1 MCAFVYSCSSFFCF
15 FIQLLLVMVMVELS
29 GGGVKEGMARVIMLQ
44 YAVAPI
50 ILCLTM
56 AIVVGIASG
65 WS

>member
-1 MCAFVYSCSSFFCF
+1 
-15 FIQLLLVMVMVELS
+15 MVMVELS

>member
-1 MCAFVYSCSSFFCF
+1 MACRKLTHF
-15 FIQLLLVMVMVELS
+15 LLLVMVMVELS

-44 YAVAPI
+44 YAVAPL

-56 AIVVGIASG
+56 AVVVGIASG